1 VPLVFDSGDSGA
13 YGAERKS
20 SACVVQTGA
29 APTPK
34 GRIVNKAQLIDAVAT
49 KLDISRRSAGDTVD
63 AVLEGITGAIISGDK
78 VSLTGFGTF
87 ETTRR
92 AARTARNPRTGESV
106 AVPAA
111 TVPKF
116 RPGQALKDEV
126 NATGGRRRGAAKK
139 TTAKKATAKKTAKV
153 AAAKKATTAKKVA
166 TTAKAT
172 AKKATPATTAK
183 KTTTAKAAAKK
194 TSAKKATARPAA
206 RKTAA
211 KAPATKAV
219 AKKTAAKKSAA
230 KKSTARKR

>member
-1 VPLVFDSGDSGA
+1 MPLVFDSGDSGA

-139 TTAKKATAKKTAKV
+139 SAAKKSSTAKKTAKA
-153 AAAKKATTAKKVA
+153 AAAKKATTAKK
-166 TTAKAT
+166 AT
-172 AKKATPATTAK
+172 ATVKATAK
-183 KTTTAKAAAKK
+183 KTTTTKKATAKTTAKK

-219 AKKTAAKKSAA
+219 AKKTTV
-230 KKSTARKR
+230 KKSTAKKTTARKR

>member
-34 GRIVNKAQLIDAVAT
+34 GRIVNKAQLIDAVAM

-106 AVPAA
+106 DVPAA

-126 NATGGRRRGAAKK
+126 NASGGRRRSPG
-139 TTAKKATAKKTAKV
+139 
-153 AAAKKATTAKKVA
+153 
-166 TTAKAT
+166 
-172 AKKATPATTAK
+172 
-183 KTTTAKAAAKK
+183 
-194 TSAKKATARPAA
+194 
-206 RKTAA
+206 
-211 KAPATKAV
+211 
-219 AKKTAAKKSAA
+219 KKTAAKKSAA
-230 KKSTARKR
+230 KKTARTAPANKTAAKKSASRPATKKTASTAPAKATAKKATASAGTKKAAAKKSTARPAARKTATTKAAAKSTPAKKSTAKKTTARKR

>member
-1 VPLVFDSGDSGA
+1 
-13 YGAERKS
+13 
-20 SACVVQTGA
+20 VVQTGA
-29 APTPK
+29 ALIPK
-34 GRIVNKAQLIDAVAT
+34 GRIVNKAQLIDAVAM

-126 NATGGRRRGAAKK
+126 NTTGGRRRGPAKKGAAKK
-139 TTAKKATAKKTAKV
+139 TVAKAAAKKATATRKSAAKRATATPVKATMKKTATKAVAKKAPTKKTAATAAKKATAKKT
-153 AAAKKATTAKKVA
+153 
-166 TTAKAT
+166 
-172 AKKATPATTAK
+172 
-183 KTTTAKAAAKK
+183 
-194 TSAKKATARPAA
+194 TARPAA
-206 RKTAA
+206 KKTVA
-211 KAPATKAV
+211 KAPATKTV
-219 AKKTAAKKSAA
+219 AKKTTAKKSAA